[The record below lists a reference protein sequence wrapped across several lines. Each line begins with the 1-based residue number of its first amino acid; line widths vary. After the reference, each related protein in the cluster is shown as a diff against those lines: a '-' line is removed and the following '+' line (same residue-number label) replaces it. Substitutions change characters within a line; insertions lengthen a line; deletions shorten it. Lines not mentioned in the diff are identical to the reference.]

1 MEKNYLGHGYLIG
14 NAALEKAKD
23 AMNPNYIGVRPLV
36 TGDVCVVSDFAIA
49 PDYTICFVL
58 IVTRRGVGTF
68 DKIMSVDDIVNP
80 NKDIHG
86 APIGQGNH
94 GDVVDTI
101 KKQARYVDAY
111 EALRGR
117 KFQVVESGWM
127 TDDNGDERPFFGF
140 KFVE

>member
-23 AMNPNYIGVRPLV
+23 AMNPNYIGISPLV

-58 IVTRRGVGTF
+58 IVTRHNVGTF
-68 DKIMSVDDIVNP
+68 DKIISVDDMVNP
-80 NKDIHG
+80 NKDIYG
-86 APIGQGNH
+86 APIGRGNH

-111 EALRGR
+111 ESLRGH
-117 KFQVVESGWM
+117 KFRVVESGLM
-127 TDDNGDERPFFGF
+127 RDDNGDERPFFGF
-140 KFVE
+140 EFIE